1 MQLFA
6 KFSINLKSA
15 EFGPALASYDM
26 VSGGRLLMHCKY
38 FADAPESCWIW
49 VGGRNLEIQIQKTAG
64 GSKQETIEILLLSEQ
79 NHPWAAGG
87 RGAIQTSVLASSIVA
102 MTSSLQ
108 NKPRQNRFQQI
119 AIHRCHGVS
128 VEGHCRPWY
137 QETGWAVKV
146 FISLN
151 YGGSLL
157 FTLLGVN
164 YCRNIKT
171 RETRDYI
178 LEFLQSSTSK

>member
-64 GSKQETIEILLLSEQ
+64 GSKQETIEILLLCEQ

-102 MTSSLQ
+102 MASSLQ

-119 AIHRCHGVS
+119 AIHRWPWCFSRGTL
-128 VEGHCRPWY
+128 CRPWY
-137 QETGWAVKV
+137 QETGWAVEV
-146 FISLN
+146 YFWRCPPFSSRIWSRIISRTWNMSWKCICLSN
-151 YGGSLL
+151 
-157 FTLLGVN
+157 F
-164 YCRNIKT
+164 
-171 RETRDYI
+171 
-178 LEFLQSSTSK
+178 

>member
-1 MQLFA
+1 MLGNAIFDHYWW
-6 KFSINLKSA
+6 FYVTWNWFL
-15 EFGPALASYDM
+15 ALISQFFHLRPSKM
-26 VSGGRLLMHCKY
+26 PCIILSRMSLLC
-38 FADAPESCWIW
+38 
-49 VGGRNLEIQIQKTAG
+49 
-64 GSKQETIEILLLSEQ
+64 EQ

-102 MTSSLQ
+102 MASSLQ
-108 NKPRQNRFQQI
+108 NKPRQNRFQQN
-119 AIHRCHGVS
+119 AIHCCHGVS

-137 QETGWAVKV
+137 QETGGAVKV

-157 FTLLGVN
+157 FTLRGVN
-164 YCRNIKT
+164 YCRNIET
-171 RETRDYI
+171 GDTRDYI